1 MKSLRYIILFTAI
14 GLNISCEKEI
24 DVDLPEHV
32 AKLSIHCNLI
42 SGEVPEATV
51 SHSIHSVNS
60 RDDFKA
66 LPDAEVILFENG
78 VPVDTLKHFDNTSDE
93 YWYSFSLGV
102 FKGDYIIQSGKS
114 YKVQVNYKNYETA
127 YGETTCP
134 TNFIEISEID
144 VSGLKID
151 SMGSYMEDGV
161 FDYYRTGK
169 VSFKLTGPLNKGFH
183 YYISVADENREID
196 AFELTSQDPLIAT
209 DGNNISEDGTI
220 YPNDNLYISGSN
232 GNLNTVL
239 TIDINPQ
246 GAWDYE
252 KDLTDGIEL
261 RLETQSEEYYQF
273 IKKVEE
279 YENSEGNPFTE
290 MVFLPNNIKGGYGFV
305 SGGAIQKKV
314 SL

>member
-1 MKSLRYIILFTAI
+1 MI
-14 GLNISCEKEI
+14 GFNISCEKEI
-24 DVDLPEHV
+24 DVDLPDHV
-32 AKLSIHCNLI
+32 AKITIQCNLI
-42 SGEVPEATV
+42 SGELPEATV

-60 RDDFKA
+60 RDDFKV
-66 LPDAEVILFENG
+66 LSDAEVVLFENS
-78 VPVDTLKHFDNTSDE
+78 VPVDTLKYYDNTSDE
-93 YWYSFSLGV
+93 YSYGFRLGV
-102 FKGDYIIQSGKS
+102 FKGDYIVQSEKS
-114 YKVQVNYKNYETA
+114 YKVQVNHKNYETA

-151 SMGSYMEDGV
+151 SMESYMEEGV

-169 VSFKLTGPLNKGFH
+169 VTFKLTGPLNNGFH
-183 YYISVADENREID
+183 YYISIADENREVD
-196 AFELTSQDPLIAT
+196 AFELISQDPLIVT

-220 YPNDNLYISGSN
+220 YPSDNLHISSSN
-232 GNLNTVL
+232 GNLNNVL

-246 GAWDYE
+246 GVWWDFE

-290 MVFLPNNIKGGYGFV
+290 MVFLPNNIKGGYGFI
-305 SGGAIQKKV
+305 SGGAVQKKN